1 MNSLIAEDFYDAL
14 VVMQDIEADHNSE
27 SAGEDATN
35 ILAEQVFA
43 FLDNCIAEYDDNLTP
58 LEQLAA

>member
-1 MNSLIAEDFYDAL
+1 MNSRIAEDFYDAL

-35 ILAEQVFA
+35 VLAEQVFA
-43 FLDNCIAEYDDNLTP
+43 FLDNCTADYDDDFAL